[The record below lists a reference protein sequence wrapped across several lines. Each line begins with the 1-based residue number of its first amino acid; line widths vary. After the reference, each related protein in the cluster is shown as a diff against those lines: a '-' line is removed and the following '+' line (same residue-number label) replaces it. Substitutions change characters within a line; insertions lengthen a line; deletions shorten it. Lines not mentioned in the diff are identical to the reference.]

1 MIKGAFLAVTAIVG
15 SCVLSSAEE
24 PMTSDFVRSPIF
36 SLQQVSPRDMVK
48 GHVALQS
55 HGSFAALNNAWHG
68 SGPLTLVRPQFFSFP
83 SAFGWLEGGADDLLP
98 VFIPGHVIGVTPLFA
113 PVSEPASK
121 VFGLLPNPDYVG
133 GEVGLFYGRSTG
145 KHRLEVEQA
154 YILGEIIDGNTHI
167 NVGASYE
174 RASGR

>member
-1 MIKGAFLAVTAIVG
+1 
-15 SCVLSSAEE
+15 
-24 PMTSDFVRSPIF
+24 MTSDFVRSPIF

-68 SGPLTLVRPQFFSFP
+68 SGPLTLVRPQLFSFP
-83 SAFGWLEGGADDLLP
+83 SAFGWLEGGADDLL
-98 VFIPGHVIGVTPLFA
+98 PLFA